1 MWFRLVTSPGG
12 VTRRP
17 NRRTRRFVISLAI
30 SQPQHTAG
38 SQSVQELKARELRQE
53 IGPAAGS
60 DNDIPTRLAGL
71 PRERHVS
78 HRAFLAR
85 HHWGRPPEKTS
96 NYRRTAP
103 RLSSGIT
110 HRTICRRH
118 PGVSQSGARHA
129 ETTLNLQSQRN
140 D

>member
-17 NRRTRRFVISLAI
+17 NRRTLRFVISLAI

-38 SQSVQELKARELRQE
+38 SQSVQELKARELCQE
-53 IGPAAGS
+53 IDPAAGS

-71 PRERHVS
+71 LRERHVS

-85 HHWGRPPEKTS
+85 HHWGRPPAKTS
-96 NYRRTAP
+96 NYRRDATC
-103 RLSSGIT
+103 LSLGIK
-110 HRTICRRH
+110 HRKICRRH
-118 PGVSQSGARHA
+118 LGVSQSGARHA
-129 ETTLNLQSQRN
+129 ETTFNLQSQRH